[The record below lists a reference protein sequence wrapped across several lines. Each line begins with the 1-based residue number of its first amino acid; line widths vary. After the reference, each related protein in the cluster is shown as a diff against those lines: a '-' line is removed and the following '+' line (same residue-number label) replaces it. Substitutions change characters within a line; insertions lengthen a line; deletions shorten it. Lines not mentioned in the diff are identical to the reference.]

1 MFKTIDTNR
10 SFNEIADEVRSYW
23 KESGIQEKSLNSS
36 LGNKP
41 FRFLEG
47 PPTANGRPH
56 MGHAMTRVV
65 KDIVLRY
72 KYMTGHKIYG
82 RAGGWDCH
90 GLPVEIEAEKHFG
103 FNSKK
108 EIEDFGIEAFNAYCR
123 ESVFRYIDE
132 FKEVDSLIG
141 FWVDHN
147 KDYITLNR
155 DYMES
160 EWWALKTMFEKQ
172 LLFKDFKI
180 LPYCPRC
187 GTSLS
192 SHEVSQGYEEVTDVS
207 VYVRFKL
214 VGEKDTYMLAWTTTP
229 WTLPSNQFLVV
240 NPKIDYSLVDYK
252 GSRYYIAAA
261 MADRLFPGGK
271 HVQDAIKGSEL
282 VGKKYE
288 QLLKFLKPFDGN
300 LQVVGASYV
309 TVEEGTG
316 IVHTSP
322 AFGAD
327 DFETGKRMKTRL
339 LNPVSPE
346 GKYNDPSLPW
356 NGLSVMDANPKII
369 DYLRETGV
377 LFKIEK
383 IKHTYPFCYRCKSP
397 LIYYPLDAWFI
408 KVSENREKIIETN
421 SRISWYPS
429 HLKQGRFGNF
439 LEEAKDWSLSRN
451 RYWGTPLPVWKCKN
465 GHYEAIGDLKEL
477 AQRSGHQ
484 LDDLHR
490 PFVDVLKLK
499 CAKCGE
505 DSVREPYVIDT
516 WFDSGSATYASIG
529 YPRYSRQTHIPV
541 DFITEAI
548 DQTRGWY
555 YTLHVISTLLFNSN
569 AYKNVLT
576 IEFVLDAKGRKMSKS
591 EGNSVLAIDAL
602 QQNGPDPLRLFF
614 MFGVPW
620 KTRNYDIRLITE
632 ISRKTLS
639 TLLNVY
645 SFFASNA
652 NLDRY
657 EFKGLRVSS
666 DPLDQWV
673 LSRLN
678 STILACNKYME
689 EYMPHEALRSLMD
702 LIEQV
707 SNTYLRL
714 SRRKFWSEEM
724 TETKESA
731 YSILYT
737 LLEKIAMMLAPIA
750 PFTTEYLFR
759 SLTQRESVHLEH
771 YPVAS
776 EERIQPELEKKF
788 ADILSI
794 IETVRRMRQK
804 AGIKGR
810 QPLTELLLSGSSRI
824 DEPLLEIIKPEINC
838 KNIGFADERDLPVT
852 PSIKLNYST
861 AAPILKGN
869 MKRVEMALVSS
880 DPGHIT
886 EELHQ
891 KGSVDIE
898 GFTLSPEH
906 ILVETVPKAGYV
918 YDRDE
923 RTGFELFLN
932 TSIDADLAREGLTRE
947 IIRRI
952 QVMRKD
958 LSLEYDDR
966 ISVVIAADST
976 TSGEIRQSVEAI
988 SSETLADSIE
998 LGPADNGQDWDI
1010 DGTKVRIMIRKN
1022 EKQSQK

>member
-1 MFKTIDTNR
+1 MFKVIDTNR
-10 SFNEIADEVRSYW
+10 SFKEIADEVRSYW
-23 KESGIQEKSLNSS
+23 KESGIEEKTLHSS
-36 LGNKP
+36 LGKKP

-56 MGHAMTRVV
+56 LGHAMTRVV

-72 KYMTGHKIYG
+72 KYMTGHEIFG

-108 EIEDFGIEAFNAYCR
+108 EIEAFGIEAFNAYCR

-141 FWVDHN
+141 FWVDHD

-160 EWWALKTMFEKQ
+160 EWWALKTMFDKQ

-192 SHEVSQGYEEVTDVS
+192 SHEVSQGYEEVTDIS
-207 VYVRFKL
+207 VYVRFK
-214 VGEKDTYMLAWTTTP
+214 VIGEKDTYLLAWTTTP
-229 WTLPSNQFLVV
+229 WTLPSNQFLAV
-240 NPKIDYSLVDYK
+240 NPKIDYSLVEFK
-252 GSRYYIAAA
+252 GSRYYVAMA
-261 MADRLFPGGK
+261 MADRLFPGGT
-271 HVQDAIKGSEL
+271 HVNDGIKGSYL
-282 VGKKYE
+282 VGKKYD

-300 LQVVGASYV
+300 LQVVEAPYV

-327 DFETGKRMKTRL
+327 DFETGKRMHTRI
-339 LNPVSPE
+339 LNPVSSE

-369 DYLRETGV
+369 EYLKETGL

-408 KVSENREKIIETN
+408 NVSENRQKIIDTN

-439 LEEAKDWSLSRN
+439 LEEAKDWALSRN
-451 RYWGTPLPVWKCKN
+451 RYWGTPLPVWRCKN
-465 GHYEAIGDLKEL
+465 GHYEAIGDIREL
-477 AQRSGHQ
+477 AERSGHEI
-484 LDDLHR
+484 DDLHR

-499 CAKCGE
+499 CKQCGE
-505 DSVREPYVIDT
+505 ESVREPYVIDT

-529 YPRYSRQTHIPV
+529 YPRYSRDTHIPV

-569 AYKNVLT
+569 AYRNVLT

-591 EGNSVLAIDAL
+591 EGNSVLAIEAL

-620 KTRNYDIRLITE
+620 KTRNYDTRLISE

-652 NLDRY
+652 NLDKY
-657 EFKGLRVSS
+657 KFNGLNISC
-666 DPLDQWV
+666 DPLDQWIM
-673 LSRLN
+673 SRLN
-678 STILACNKYME
+678 STILACNRNME
-689 EYMPHEALRSLMD
+689 AYMPHEAFRSLMD

-714 SRRKFWSEEM
+714 SRRKFWSEDM
-724 TETKESA
+724 NAMKEGA

-737 LLEKIAMMLAPIA
+737 LLEKIALLLAPIA
-750 PFTTEYLFR
+750 PFTTEYLYR
-759 SLTQRESVHLEH
+759 SLTQKDSVHLES
-771 YPVAS
+771 YPAAS
-776 EERIQPELEKKF
+776 EDLIKPELEKKF

-810 QPLTELLLSGSSRI
+810 QPLKELVLHGSHRI
-824 DEPLLEIIKPEINC
+824 DDPLLEIIKPEINC
-838 KNIGFADERDLPVT
+838 KIITFADEEELPVK
-852 PSIKLNYST
+852 PVIRLNYST
-861 AAPILKGN
+861 AAPILKGS
-869 MKRVEMALVSS
+869 MKRVESALISS
-880 DPGHIT
+880 DPAWIMD
-886 EELHQ
+886 ELRG
-891 KGSVDIE
+891 KGSISLE
-898 GFTLSPEH
+898 GITLSTEH
-906 ILVETVPKAGYV
+906 ILVEMVPKPGYV
-918 YDRDE
+918 HDRDE
-923 RTGFELFLN
+923 RTGFDIYLN

-966 ISVVIAADST
+966 ISVVIDADPST
-976 TSGEIRQSVEAI
+976 STDISKSVNEI
-988 SSETLADSIE
+988 SSETLADRID
-998 LGPADNGQDWDI
+998 LGPVESGKEWDI
-1010 DGTKVRIMIRKN
+1010 DGTMVRILVRKN
-1022 EKQSQK
+1022 ER

>member
-1 MFKTIDTNR
+1 MFKVIDTNR
-10 SFNEIADEVRSYW
+10 SFKEIADEVRSYW
-23 KESGIQEKSLNSS
+23 KESGIEEKSLNSS

-56 MGHAMTRVV
+56 LGHAMTRVI

-72 KYMTGHKIYG
+72 KYMTGHEILG

-103 FNSKK
+103 FNSKR
-108 EIEDFGIEAFNAYCR
+108 EIEDFGIEAFNAYCK
-123 ESVFRYIDE
+123 ESVFKYIDE

-141 FWVDHN
+141 FWVDHE

-160 EWWALKTMFEKQ
+160 EWWALKTMFENR
-172 LLFKDFKI
+172 LLSKDFKI

-192 SHEVSQGYEEVTDVS
+192 SHEVSQGYEEVTDIS
-207 VYVRFKL
+207 VYVRFK
-214 VGEKDTYMLAWTTTP
+214 VIGEKDTYMLAWTTTP

-240 NPKIDYSLVDYK
+240 NPKVEYSLVEYN
-252 GSRYYIAAA
+252 GSRYYLATA
-261 MADRLFPGGK
+261 MADKLLHAGK
-271 HVQDAIKGSEL
+271 HVKDGMLGSDL
-282 VGKKYE
+282 VGKKYD
-288 QLLKFLKPFDGN
+288 QLLKFLKPFEGN

-309 TVEEGTG
+309 SVEEGTG

-327 DFETGKRMKTRL
+327 DFETGKRMKTRM

-356 NGLSVMDANPKII
+356 NGLPVMDANPKII
-369 DYLRETGV
+369 DYLKETGV

-408 KVSENREKIIETN
+408 NVSENREKIIETN
-421 SRISWYPS
+421 SRISWYPA

-439 LEEAKDWSLSRN
+439 LEEAKDWALSRN

-465 GHYEAIGDLKEL
+465 GHYEAIGDLNEL
-477 AQRSGHQ
+477 AQRSGHKI
-484 LDDLHR
+484 DDLHR
-490 PFVDVLKLK
+490 PFVDALKLK
-499 CAKCGE
+499 CTQCGE
-505 DSVREPYVIDT
+505 ESVREPYVIDT

-529 YPRYSRQTHIPV
+529 YPRHSLETHIPV

-569 AYKNVLT
+569 AYRNVLT

-591 EGNSVLAIDAL
+591 EGNSVLAIEAL

-620 KTRNYDIRLITE
+620 KTRNYDTRLITE

-652 NLDRY
+652 NIDKY
-657 EFKGLRVSS
+657 KFKGLRISG
-666 DPLDQWV
+666 DPLDQWII
-673 LSRLN
+673 SRLN
-678 STILACNKYME
+678 STILACNKNME
-689 EYMPHEALRSLMD
+689 EYLPHEAFRSIMD

-714 SRRKFWSEEM
+714 SRRKFWSEDMNEM
-724 TETKESA
+724 KESA
-731 YSILYT
+731 YSILYSV
-737 LLEKIAMMLAPIA
+737 LEKTALLLAPIA
-750 PFTTEYLFR
+750 PFTTEYLYR
-759 SLTQRESVHLEH
+759 YLTQKESVHLEQ
-771 YPVAS
+771 YPSAS
-776 EERIQPELEKKF
+776 EDLIKPELEKKF
-788 ADILSI
+788 VDLLSV
-794 IETVRRMRQK
+794 IETVRRMRQQ

-810 QPLTELLLSGSSRI
+810 QPLKELVLHGPSKI
-824 DEPLLEIIKPEINC
+824 DDPLIEIIKPEINC
-838 KNIGFADERDLPVT
+838 KSIIFGDEGELPVKH
-852 PSIKLNYST
+852 SIKLNYST
-861 AAPILKGN
+861 AAPMLKGS
-869 MKRVEMALVSS
+869 MRKVESS
-880 DPGHIT
+880 LISADPERIIDQLR
-886 EELHQ
+886 E
-891 KGSVDIE
+891 KGSIVLE
-898 GFTLSPEH
+898 GSTLSTEH
-906 ILVETVPKAGYV
+906 ILIETIPKPGYV
-918 YDRDE
+918 YDKDE

-932 TSIDADLAREGLTRE
+932 VSIDADLAREGLTRE

-966 ISVVIAADST
+966 ISVVINADSA
-976 TSGEIRQSVEAI
+976 TSVDISKSVEAI
-988 SSETLADSIE
+988 SSETLADTIDI
-998 LGPADNGQDWDI
+998 GPAENGKEWDI
-1010 DGTKVRIMIRKN
+1010 DGTMVKIVVRKN
-1022 EKQSQK
+1022 E